1 MQELKNQIK
10 EFIQVRDWEQ
20 YHAPKN
26 LAMALNVE
34 TAEILE
40 IFQWKDT
47 EQKLTVEE
55 QEALSQEIGDVLIYL
70 IELADKV
77 GIDIIKAAKQ
87 KLALN
92 EKKYPAEKVKGK
104 AKKYT
109 EYD

>member
-1 MQELKNQIK
+1 MQELKNLIK

-40 IFQWKDT
+40 IFQWKES
-47 EQKLTVEE
+47 EQKLTLEE

-77 GIDIIKAAKQ
+77 GIDIIKAAKH